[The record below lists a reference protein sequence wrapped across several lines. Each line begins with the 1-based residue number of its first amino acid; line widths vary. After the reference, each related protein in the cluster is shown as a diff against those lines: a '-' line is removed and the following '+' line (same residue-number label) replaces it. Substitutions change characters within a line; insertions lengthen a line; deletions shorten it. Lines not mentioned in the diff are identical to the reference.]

1 MKPIP
6 HTRFSTRLS
15 GSARETEGRLRSL
28 LRGGKKRPPAAL
40 LVLLALLIALCGSL
54 VACRETQPRPQIFP
68 DLADYERFL
77 FSPEADVAALLEE
90 ATSAEHL
97 VRTTPIEQEW
107 DVLYEYD
114 GAALAP
120 YLPNCLEMQGVTVF
134 GEGGSIVVSYLPSE
148 PEDCTGVA
156 LSCMDGQVV
165 AVTAG
170 WGEFGAGYADLLT
183 GEVTVEKW

>member
-1 MKPIP
+1 M
-6 HTRFSTRLS
+6 
-15 GSARETEGRLRSL
+15 SL
-28 LRGGKKRPPAAL
+28 LLPREAAEKR
-40 LVLLALLIALCGSL
+40 
-54 VACRETQPRPQIFP
+54 
-68 DLADYERFL
+68 
-77 FSPEADVAALLEE
+77 LESDCYVE
-90 ATSAEHL
+90 GYAT
-97 VRTTPIEQEW
+97 TFDDPY
-107 DVLYEYD
+107 VLYEYD

-148 PEDCTGVA
+148 PGDCTGVA

-183 GEVTVEKW
+183 GEVTVEEW